1 MKLQYED
8 MCKALA
14 QHSFCFGLP
23 EVTAV
28 CGLQAFGQAEPSQ
41 GPSCC
46 SHEKPGLE
54 TGKPK
59 LAATRYC
66 PVKKASRGTAKAAS
80 LAS

>member
-46 SHEKPGLE
+46 SHEKPRIVE
-54 TGKPK
+54 
-59 LAATRYC
+59 AEA
-66 PVKKASRGTAKAAS
+66 
-80 LAS
+80 